1 MKDIFPIVPAPRRAF
16 FLLYG
21 LGAFLFLSAVAVAVI
36 AAAQRQPAL
45 YPIAITLAPVA
56 ALLFYI
62 AGSSQHSFIEVN
74 HDMLRVRRDL
84 FGRRVATSTLDLSQA
99 RVVNL
104 IESKPLQAKWRL
116 FGTAVP
122 GYLSGWFKLHDGRRA
137 LLFVTNQERVVCVPW
152 RDGRLLLV
160 SVVEPEQF
168 LERLRELD

>member
-21 LGAFLFLSAVAVAVI
+21 LGALLFFGAAVAAVL
-36 AAAQRQPAL
+36 AASQRQHAL
-45 YPIAITLAPVA
+45 YPIAITLAPVG
-56 ALLFYI
+56 ALLFYV
-62 AGSSQHSFIEVN
+62 AASSQHSFIEVN

-84 FGRRVATSTLDLSQA
+84 FGRRVATSTLKLAQA

-104 IESKPLQAKWRL
+104 IESKPLQPRWRL

-160 SVVEPEQF
+160 SVIEPEQF
-168 LERLRELD
+168 LERLRELA